1 MGDSAS
7 TAAEGAED
15 SSALKVCAVALGN
28 CEGERA
34 SLGEAL
40 FAASSAGQKGLV
52 EEIVGQ
58 WDKSP
63 IDFSGN
69 VQGDRWGGKKTHLR
83 FPLICVDACRLKC
96 DFFCPFPVCVPAV
109 RFQLQL

>member
-1 MGDSAS
+1 MWYSAMGDGAS
-7 TAAEGAED
+7 TPDQG
-15 SSALKVCAVALGN
+15 SSAPNICAVALGD
-28 CEGERA
+28 CEGERP

-69 VQGDRWGGKKTHLR
+69 EQGDR
-83 FPLICVDACRLKC
+83 
-96 DFFCPFPVCVPAV
+96 
-109 RFQLQL
+109 